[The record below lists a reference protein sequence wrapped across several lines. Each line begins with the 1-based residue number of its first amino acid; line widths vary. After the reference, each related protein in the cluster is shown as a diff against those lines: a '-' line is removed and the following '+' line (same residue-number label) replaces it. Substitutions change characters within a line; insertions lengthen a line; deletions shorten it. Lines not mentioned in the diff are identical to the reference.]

1 MYVLKYSNFALN
13 ENVSIVYFDAE
24 YFYIILNSLQ
34 VIQIEWSVIGSY
46 WFLSLS
52 ELFPI
57 CVTHNLPPNF

>member
-13 ENVSIVYFDAE
+13 ENVSIVCFDAE

-46 WFLSLS
+46 
-52 ELFPI
+52 
-57 CVTHNLPPNF
+57 